1 MKSTFIF
8 PILNVSASILSGDGS
23 GLRTVSRRY
32 TDLLSIVLHYNPD
45 FDQRKYW
52 AYGCNCL
59 MLGDRPMSESGKWV
73 VKSGL
78 SVQPF
83 FGDSDIDDKIFST
96 SVTKNV
102 KTLVKVRGNRW
113 MSWMQHVNNISSV
126 RNVPECSLE
135 RYIWNSHCKSY

>member
-1 MKSTFIF
+1 MCPQVFLVGTVVDCGQFQGVIQICCQLF
-8 PILNVSASILSGDGS
+8 CITIQILTRGNIGLTDAIVSCWE
-23 GLRTVSRRY
+23 
-32 TDLLSIVLHYNPD
+32 IVLCRN
-45 FDQRKYW
+45 QENGSQSQ
-52 AYGCNCL
+52 AEV
-59 MLGDRPMSESGKWV
+59 RPF
-73 VKSGL
+73 L
-78 SVQPF
+78 
-83 FGDSDIDDKIFST
+83 GDSDVDDKFFST